1 MRTVGHRAKPKQRG
15 LIALPLGAALAVG
28 FIGTLGGA
36 GTLAYW
42 NDTATVQGGTATA
55 GSLDV
60 KVDGEQGNPTTYTWT
75 ALQMTDMAPGESV
88 AAALPISNAG
98 TTPFTFSASGTA
110 TGVAGSGGASMLPQ
124 VTVKVRVG
132 GTASG
137 KATTYPRKETCTG
150 GTETFSA
157 VLDGTVKTVVPT
169 GAVMVPGEST
179 SLCVTLELAAAAPNT
194 VQGASITPTFVVTAT
209 QS

>member
-1 MRTVGHRAKPKQRG
+1 MTGVRHRAERPRRG
-15 LIALPLGAALAVG
+15 LAALPVGALLAVG
-28 FIGTLGGA
+28 FVGTMGGA

-42 NDTATVQGGTATA
+42 NDTSTVQGGTATA

-60 KVDGEQGNPTTYTWT
+60 KVDGQQGNPTTYTWT

-88 AAALPISNAG
+88 AASLPISNAG
-98 TTPFTFSASGTA
+98 TTPFTLTVSGTA
-110 TGVAGSGGASMLPQ
+110 TGTVATGGTSMLPQ
-124 VTVKVRVG
+124 VTVKVRTG
-132 GTASG
+132 GTAATR
-137 KATTYPRKETCTG
+137 ATTYPRKETCSG

-157 VLDGTVKTVVPT
+157 VLDETAKPVVP
-169 GAVMVPGEST
+169 AAAALVPGAST
-179 SLCVTLELAAAAPNT
+179 TLCVSLELAAAAPNS